1 MPPSTATHP
10 AIIDCAGYE
19 NGIRSI
25 ELDINHA
32 QAWFRASSNRFVWIG
47 LHEPDPDL
55 LLQVQQQF
63 GLHDLAVEDAIHAH
77 QRPKL
82 EFYGDSLLMVLRTV
96 HQQENDLS
104 FGETIIFAGRGYV
117 VAVRHGSSASYRE
130 LRTRCESNPA
140 MLAKGSDFVLY
151 SLMDFIIDNYLPV
164 IETLEAEA
172 TAIEDTVL
180 NNEADRDLVMRVYRL
195 KQQLLKIRSMINP
208 VMDVC
213 SKLVR
218 YDSSLVDEDM
228 RPYFRDVHDHVLRL
242 NDSIRD
248 LMEMLSSTLEANL
261 MLAAVRQNDVMKK
274 LAGAAA
280 MLAVPTAIAGVYG
293 MNFDHMPELHWRF
306 GYAFALA
313 LMVSASGYLFYRF
326 RKAGWF

>member
-1 MPPSTATHP
+1 MSPSASNHP

-19 NGIRSI
+19 NGIRAK
-25 ELDINHA
+25 ELDINRV
-32 QAWFRASSNRFVWIG
+32 QEWFRADSNRFAWIG
-47 LHEPDPDL
+47 LHEPDRTL
-55 LLQVQQQF
+55 LMQVQQQF
-63 GLHDLAVEDAIHAH
+63 GLHDLAVEDVANAH

-82 EFYGDSLLMVLRTV
+82 EFYGDSLFMVLHTV
-96 HQQENDLS
+96 QQQGSDLV
-104 FGETIIFAGRGYV
+104 FGETHIFAGRGYV
-117 VAVRHGSSASYRE
+117 VAVRHGASSSYRE
-130 LRTRCESNPA
+130 LRARCEGNPA

-151 SLMDFIIDNYLPV
+151 SLMDFIIDNYMPV
-164 IETLEAEA
+164 MDALEAEA
-172 TAIEDTVL
+172 SSIENTVL
-180 NNEADRDLVMRVYRL
+180 NSEADRELVMRVYHL
-195 KQQLLKIRSMINP
+195 KQKLLKIRSMITP

-242 NDSIRD
+242 NDDIRD

-274 LAGAAA
+274 LAGCAA
-280 MLAVPTAIAGVYG
+280 MLAAPTAIAGIYG

-306 GYAFALA
+306 GYGFALA
-313 LMVSASGYLFYRF
+313 LMASACGYLFYRF
-326 RKAGWF
+326 RKSGWF